1 MATEAS
7 LETAPE
13 ESLAGSAA
21 TEIIPLS
28 PGQMLSAARVQQNLT
43 QREVAETLHI
53 TMHYV
58 NAIEHDDHDRL
69 PGAVFAKG
77 YIKRY
82 AEIMALD
89 ETAVMASHE
98 GLSNA
103 RPAAVAG
110 TSRSEIKAR
119 RVGKSLGVIAA
130 SATVFIAL
138 FLGLWAWNGED
149 ADTPRGAVIPVLSE
163 LPGSTSPEQLV
174 TPIPTAPAGVGSASR
189 RAATAVS
196 ETQFLSLASPQQA
209 TVDARAISGSV
220 DRTETDE
227 GNASGGG
234 SSGPATVLT
243 GEGEDTL
250 KLSFSGT
257 SWIEIR
263 DSGGGDRYRDLR
275 VAGDVLEIKGVAP
288 FDVFLGDAP
297 GIRLFLNGV
306 DIDLSQETRID
317 NSVQLT
323 VGL

>member
-1 MATEAS
+1 MPTEAS
-7 LETAPE
+7 SETAPE
-13 ESLAGSAA
+13 EWLAGGAA
-21 TEIIPLS
+21 DKISPLS

-58 NAIEHDDHDRL
+58 NAIEHDEHDKL

-89 ETAVMASHE
+89 ETAVMVAYE
-98 GLSNA
+98 GLGYASP
-103 RPAAVAG
+103 PAIVG
-110 TSRSEIKAR
+110 TGRNTRKPR
-119 RVGKSLGVIAA
+119 RVGKSLWAVAA
-130 SATVFIAL
+130 SAAVFISL

-149 ADTPRGAVIPVLSE
+149 ADTPAGSLGPALSE
-163 LPGSTSPEQLV
+163 SPESPGPAQPL
-174 TPIPTAPAGVGSASR
+174 TAMPAAPAESDSASR
-189 RAATAVS
+189 RAAAAVRDP
-196 ETQFLSLASPQQA
+196 LSLPLASPQQA
-209 TVDARAISGSV
+209 TVDGREVSGPVNRAEI
-220 DRTETDE
+220 DE
-227 GNASGGG
+227 RNASGLD
-234 SSGPATVLT
+234 SAEPATVVE

-257 SWIEIR
+257 SWIEVR
-263 DSGGGDRYRDLR
+263 DSGDGDRYRELR
-275 VAGDVLEIKGVAP
+275 MAGDVLEIKGVAP

-297 GIRLFLNGV
+297 RIRLSLNGN
-306 DIDLSQETRID
+306 DIDLSQEPRID

>member
-1 MATEAS
+1 MPTEAS
-7 LETAPE
+7 SETASE

-21 TEIIPLS
+21 DKISPLS

-58 NAIEHDDHDRL
+58 NAIEHDEHDKL

-89 ETAVMASHE
+89 ETAVMVAYE
-98 GLSNA
+98 GLGYVS
-103 RPAAVAG
+103 PAAIVG
-110 TSRSEIKAR
+110 TGRNTRKPR
-119 RVGKSLGVIAA
+119 RVGKSLWAVAA
-130 SATVFIAL
+130 SAAVFISL

-149 ADTPRGAVIPVLSE
+149 ADTPAGSLEPALSE
-163 LPGSTSPEQLV
+163 SPESSGPAQPL
-174 TPIPTAPAGVGSASR
+174 TAMPAAPAESDSASR
-189 RAATAVS
+189 RAAAVVRDP
-196 ETQFLSLASPQQA
+196 LSLPLASPQQA
-209 TVDARAISGSV
+209 TVDGRAVSGSV
-220 DRTETDE
+220 NRAEIDE
-227 GNASGGG
+227 RNASGLD
-234 SSGPATVLT
+234 SAEPATMVE
-243 GEGEDTL
+243 GEGKDTL

-257 SWIEIR
+257 SWIEVR
-263 DSGGGDRYRDLR
+263 DSGDGDIYRELR
-275 VAGDVLEIKGVAP
+275 MAGDVLEIKGVAP

-297 GIRLFLNGV
+297 RIRLSLNGN
-306 DIDLSQETRID
+306 DIDLSQEPRID